1 MQCFRS
7 KYGQLTVEQAREL
20 NEAEDSWFDFVE
32 DYYSKTSVPLS
43 WALIGGG
50 EITSVRNAG
59 SPSAMT
65 TLSKREWNKV
75 VEPNAPGRN
84 LLGGVATT
92 KGSAR

>member
-1 MQCFRS
+1 M
-7 KYGQLTVEQAREL
+7 K
-20 NEAEDSWFDFVE
+20 EDTDNWFDFVE
-32 DYYSKTSVPLS
+32 DYYSTSTVPLS

-50 EITSVRNAG
+50 QITSMRCAG

-75 VEPNAPGRN
+75 VESNAPARN

-92 KGSAR
+92 KGVEE